1 MRNTHRI
8 SARVNRET
16 KAQLKNICSVTKLRE
31 SEFIRLSVTAYLRE
45 AYGIIIGEGK
55 DDS

>member
-45 AYGIIIGEGK
+45 AYGIIIGEEK
-55 DDS
+55 DAS